1 MCNPLI
7 MCHYNGLPLM
17 GRVFK
22 IHNIFCMIFDKSI
35 KYHAEPQPINTGK
48 FATNLG

>member
-1 MCNPLI
+1 
-7 MCHYNGLPLM
+7 
-17 GRVFK
+17 VK
-22 IHNIFCMIFDKSI
+22 IFDKSI